1 MTDKQ
6 IKEGEGKG
14 FSFCMAE
21 MQGKLVTSQV
31 GERVWRMPQSTRSSW
46 EMATRS
52 SPSSM
57 DMEVKIVLY
66 RPLGQQICGG
76 QVHRSAHQSR
86 ILQTR
91 KL

>member
-1 MTDKQ
+1 MTEKQ
-6 IKEGEGKG
+6 IKEGTGKG

-46 EMATRS
+46 EMATHC

-57 DMEVKIVLY
+57 GTEV
-66 RPLGQQICGG
+66 
-76 QVHRSAHQSR
+76 
-86 ILQTR
+86 T
-91 KL
+91 